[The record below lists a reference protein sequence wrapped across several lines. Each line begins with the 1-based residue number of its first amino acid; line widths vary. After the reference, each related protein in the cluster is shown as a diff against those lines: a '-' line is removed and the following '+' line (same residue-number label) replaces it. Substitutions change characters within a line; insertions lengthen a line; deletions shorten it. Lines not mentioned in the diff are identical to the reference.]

1 VTDAS
6 PADNGTE
13 SATRTRRLMGVAHIA
28 GFFGVSPVTV
38 NRWIWG
44 AEHNELPP
52 TPAADVEIPTANS
65 DVMIRGWE
73 LCREKEWREW
83 KANLPGRGWRKGVTG
98 ERRYTTYEHI
108 GKRAGRTH
116 KSESS

>member
-6 PADNGTE
+6 PVNNGTE

-44 AEHNELPP
+44 AEHGELPAFP
-52 TPAADVEIPTANS
+52 EPDVVIPTANS

-73 LCREKEWREW
+73 LSREREIREW
-83 KANLPGRGWRKGVTG
+83 KASLPGRNWRKGVTG
-98 ERRYTTYEHI
+98 ERRYTTYKHI
-108 GKRAGRTH
+108 GKRPGRTH
-116 KSESS
+116 KNESS